1 MLKGVGVA
9 GATPLGMAGDLSL
22 WPDNEDTA
30 FCTCPLLEAGHAL
43 GILFM
48 LERCGRAHDSQGW
61 GLEGGMRV
69 TIQPESE

>member
-1 MLKGVGVA
+1 
-9 GATPLGMAGDLSL
+9 MAGDLSL
-22 WPDNEDTA
+22 WPDSEDTA
-30 FCTCPLLEAGHAL
+30 FCTCPLLEAGHAV

-48 LERCGRAHDSQGW
+48 LERCRQAHDSQGW